1 MDEESIQIWAMKEL
15 HEKPLEFRFSLM
27 GGESMLLAY
36 RKRGLAFI
44 RPYDPEIDADLDGP
58 RFKEL
63 DNPMILP
70 DEKRVFMTLDDIRKN
85 SEVFMYGLSKGKE
98 FVIGSY
104 KRPLGVARA
113 VRESDFDKKKA
124 KTEIVKR

>member
-1 MDEESIQIWAMKEL
+1 MDVENTRIWAMRDL
-15 HEKPLEFRFSLM
+15 HEKPMEFKFSLI

-36 RKRGLAFI
+36 RKKELAFI

-58 RFKEL
+58 RFK
-63 DNPMILP
+63 DIDDPMYFP
-70 DEKRVFMTLDDIRKN
+70 DERVFMTLDDIRRN
-85 SEVFMYGLSKGKE
+85 SEWFMCGLSKGKE

-113 VRESDFDKKKA
+113 VRESDFEKDKENVEA
-124 KTEIVKR
+124 SRS